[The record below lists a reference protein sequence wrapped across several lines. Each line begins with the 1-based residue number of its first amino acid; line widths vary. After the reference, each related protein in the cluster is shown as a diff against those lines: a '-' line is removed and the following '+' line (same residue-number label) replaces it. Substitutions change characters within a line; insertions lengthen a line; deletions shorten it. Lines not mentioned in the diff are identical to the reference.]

1 MMLCYRQD
9 LEKLHQFR
17 HALMDCYEM
26 KDLGEINWFLGIRII
41 QNRQQRK
48 LWLSQDSYIEK
59 ITKTFHLE
67 DRTPPYM
74 PTNNLKLMAYN
85 GKASP
90 QDIYRY

>member
-1 MMLCYRQD
+1 
-9 LEKLHQFR
+9 
-17 HALMDCYEM
+17 MDRYEM
-26 KDLGEINWFLGIRII
+26 KDLGEINWFLGIWII
-41 QNRQQRK
+41 WNHQQCK

-67 DRTPPYM
+67 DRTPPHM
-74 PTNNLKLMAYN
+74 PTNNLELMAYN